1 MALTFGLTSARD
13 LLGKLRRDASLLDK
27 EVTTDRFFNFV
38 ITGYSMVDWIKNDPS
53 VPQAAKAQ
61 YANLHTDYWLSICG
75 DIANACKHFILTS
88 TKSNAQ
94 SATSTQGYGQ
104 GRYGKGNYSE
114 GEESILVRLDDGT
127 TYICLE
133 LVQNVL
139 STWERFFST
148 YGI

>member
-1 MALTFGLTSARD
+1 MALTFGLTNVRD
-13 LLGKLRRDASLLDK
+13 LLGKLRRDASLLEE
-27 EVTTDRFFNFV
+27 EVTIDRFFNFV
-38 ITGYSMVDWIKNDPS
+38 VTGYSMVHWIKNDPS

-61 YANLHTDYWLSICG
+61 YGNLHLDYWLSICG
-75 DIANACKHFILTS
+75 DIANACKHFTLTS

-133 LVQNVL
+133 LAQNVL

-148 YGI
+148 HGI